1 MNVLWY
7 GILAIIFTVVAVV
20 FMVYTALERH
30 GLTIITTA
38 TALYLLTTN

>member
-20 FMVYTALERH
+20 FMVYTILERH
-30 GLTIITTA
+30 GLTLISTA
-38 TALYLLTTN
+38 TALYLLTNN